1 MNRGFPQRDCFEYAL
16 GSSIEVGAHETLE
29 DRSQQIGRKCDGVHS
44 DGSVKSLARARSGSA
59 SRQSYRA
66 HRDRLPSG
74 RDRRNSHGITLT
86 RRIRLDSV
94 DIRTGPQ

>member
-1 MNRGFPQRDCFEYAL
+1 MERSRPNPQQLGIWRARRSRSDLRDVT
-16 GSSIEVGAHETLE
+16 IGAAQAGRDYGVPPHEP
-29 DRSQQIGRKCDGVHS
+29 R
-44 DGSVKSLARARSGSA
+44 SLARARSGSA